1 MFELPGA
8 DSSPGI
14 RFLLFADELAVV
26 LYCTTVLA
34 GDSDALVTKILMTIV
49 YLPAINVDTFKVLQ
63 QNCYVSSHVIT

>member
-14 RFLLFADELAVV
+14 RFLIFADELAGV
-26 LYCTTVLA
+26 LCTTVLA

-63 QNCYVSSHVIT
+63 QNCYVSSNVIT